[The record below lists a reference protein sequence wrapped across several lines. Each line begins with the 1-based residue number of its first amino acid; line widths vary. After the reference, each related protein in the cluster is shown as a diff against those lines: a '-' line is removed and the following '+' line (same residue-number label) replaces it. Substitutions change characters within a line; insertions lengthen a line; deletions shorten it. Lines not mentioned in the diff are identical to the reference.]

1 MRFERPCNGT
11 EWYALCREGSTEPL
25 SIFYLSREQAETAL
39 EGRKHDDLGMYV
51 VKVRWRS
58 QHQARRS

>member
-39 EGRKHDDLGMYV
+39 EDRKHDDPGVYV
-51 VKVRWRS
+51 
-58 QHQARRS
+58 A